1 MEGSRTVD
9 WLQQKE
15 EGMIEDPL
23 GAFGQRGGDYSVIKA
38 LPIPRPPEY
47 T

>member
-1 MEGSRTVD
+1 MEGSRTVG

-23 GAFGQRGGDYSVIKA
+23 GAFGQRGWDYAVIRA
-38 LPIPRPPEY
+38 AVNEELNRIA
-47 T
+47 